1 MEGLRKEDM
10 RLRSVAAG
18 NESQVSLDLFAN
30 GIGKDEAADAGG
42 AEGDYSLV
50 ESPCCGE
57 GTNKNIRV
65 EKEAGT
71 RRDCH
76 RT

>member
-1 MEGLRKEDM
+1 M

-57 GTNKNIRV
+57 GTNKNI
-65 EKEAGT
+65 
-71 RRDCH
+71 
-76 RT
+76 